1 MATLWT
7 KALFDL
13 AYDFNAE
20 PDGHPNTR
28 AEIRLH
34 YNRYVLFPEMLR
46 RAQYFI
52 AQFSLTPASR
62 VLIVGAGF
70 GWTAEALTSLGVP
83 CIGTDISAYIQN
95 NKTVSEDVEI
105 RDAIAAVG
113 LDPMSS
119 VGLAHFSRLRGDGIR
134 TRANVMA
141 EDHATNASRN
151 RVKNALGGITLCIT
165 EDLVTSLTDSECATA
180 RGFIEKFG
188 VPMCH
193 LITEFANPN
202 PPFGFNSKS
211 LETWKAT
218 FPADTVVADGY
229 TYRSL

>member
-1 MATLWT
+1 MAAQWD
-7 KALFDL
+7 KALFDR
-13 AYDFNAE
+13 AYSFNAE

-28 AEIRLH
+28 GEIRLH
-34 YNRYVLFPEMLR
+34 YNRYVLFPEILR

-52 AQFSLTPASR
+52 QQFGLTPASR
-62 VLIVGAGF
+62 VLVVGAGF
-70 GWTAEALTSLGVP
+70 GWTAEALVSLGIP
-83 CIGTDISAYIQN
+83 AIGTDTSTYIQN
-95 NKTVSEDVEI
+95 NKAVSEDVEI

-113 LDPMSS
+113 LDPMSAA
-119 VGLAHFSRLRGDGIR
+119 GLSHFNRLRGDGIR

-180 RGFIEKFG
+180 RAFLEKFG

-193 LITEFANPN
+193 FVTEFANPN
-202 PPFGFNSKS
+202 PPFNFNSKS
-211 LETWKAT
+211 LEAWKAT
-218 FPADTVVADGY
+218 FPADSVVADGY
-229 TYRSL
+229 SYRSL